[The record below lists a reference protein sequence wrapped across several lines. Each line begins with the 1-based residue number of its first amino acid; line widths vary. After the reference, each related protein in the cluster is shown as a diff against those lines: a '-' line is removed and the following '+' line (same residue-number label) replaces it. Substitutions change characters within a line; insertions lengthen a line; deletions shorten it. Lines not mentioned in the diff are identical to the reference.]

1 MTYTKA
7 TTASFSQRI
16 AGLLSALIIGLLLS
30 ACQMPSYSPPGG
42 SSGPSGSSGGGGG
55 ASGGGG
61 SSGGGSSGGG
71 SSGGGASGGGMPG
84 GEMPGGGMPGGSQ
97 PGEQSGGQSGD
108 PQGADGSGSAGSAG
122 DGQSVEDL
130 DKALDDSLDGFDDA
144 VGGSGKGTSEIDILS
159 PSGST
164 GMENNSDEPLFE
176 EGSEG
181 GMAEANAE
189 LEKRAAE
196 GSGEGSDGAE
206 SSDGAE
212 GSEGSE
218 GSQSEGGKTQGQDS
232 GGSAGAEGSQGEALP
247 IPEDIDD
254 GQGDDIVERQI
265 RDAAMKETDP
275 VLRERLWDEY
285 RRIKNQ

>member
-1 MTYTKA
+1 M
-7 TTASFSQRI
+7 
-16 AGLLSALIIGLLLS
+16 
-30 ACQMPSYSPPGG
+30 
-42 SSGPSGSSGGGGG
+42 
-55 ASGGGG
+55 
-61 SSGGGSSGGG
+61 
-71 SSGGGASGGGMPG
+71 
-84 GEMPGGGMPGGSQ
+84 
-97 PGEQSGGQSGD
+97 
-108 PQGADGSGSAGSAG
+108 
-122 DGQSVEDL
+122 
-130 DKALDDSLDGFDDA
+130 
-144 VGGSGKGTSEIDILS
+144 GGSGKGTSEIDILS

-181 GMAEANAE
+181 GMTEANAE

-196 GSGEGSDGAE
+196 GSGEGSDGA
-206 SSDGAE
+206 
-212 GSEGSE
+212 EGSE

>member
-55 ASGGGG
+55 ASG
-61 SSGGGSSGGG
+61 GGGSSGGG

-212 GSEGSE
+212 GSEGS
-218 GSQSEGGKTQGQDS
+218 QSEGGKTQGQDS

-254 GQGDDIVERQI
+254 GRGDDFVMRQI
-265 RDAAMKETDP
+265 REAALQEKDP
-275 VLRERLWDEY
+275 VLREKLWDYY
-285 RRIKNQ
+285 RRLKANKF

>member
-42 SSGPSGSSGGGGG
+42 SSGPSGSSGG

-71 SSGGGASGGGMPG
+71 SSGGGASGGGMPAG
-84 GEMPGGGMPGGSQ
+84 GMPGGGMPGGSQ

-206 SSDGAE
+206 
-212 GSEGSE
+212 GSE

>member
-42 SSGPSGSSGGGGG
+42 SSGPSGSSGG

-71 SSGGGASGGGMPG
+71 SSGGGASGGGMPAG
-84 GEMPGGGMPGGSQ
+84 GMPGGGMPGGSQ